1 MPFTTKPKT
10 PNIKLQ
16 PILLVVILLIT
27 LGLLTYKY
35 YEWKTVKDL
44 QNLFSQTQFE
54 EMTRN
59 EDYHK
64 QDKEIS
70 ELIKSFG
77 ATQSATAKKPSEIID
92 QIISKADVHNGFIK
106 TDIDL
111 TKESQKKFISQSQN
125 AKYIFRQRGQY
136 LKDITFNL
144 NLAYDK
150 SLEISNDSYIQS
162 NAFQNVFALWKDNA
176 TVTAFNLKIGK
187 DFKDNVPKFVN
198 ELSSLSKYASSNYKL
213 REEDQIKDNYP
224 GLFEYISNYK
234 KYLGSFYG
242 IMNNYASGDLQ
253 SAAYKSAIYDQTSKK
268 INQDI
273 ASLIDENKDK
283 RVQRVQDFLKYQF
296 KVVESIKQLN
306 TDKLNRYPFTATLN
320 KWNED
325 LALCHLYDSKIGLYK
340 TLTKE
345 LPKSQNKEDLF
356 KDLATITPK
365 SDALDKQIDQS
376 QTAYSTTEKEIILTC
391 TDPIHKKEFIFETLK
406 D

>member
-35 YEWKTVKDL
+35 YEWNTVKDL
-44 QNLFSQTQFE
+44 QNIFSQTQFE

-92 QIISKADVHNGFIK
+92 QIISKADVYNGFIK

-111 TKESQKKFISQSQN
+111 TKESQKKFVSQSQN
-125 AKYIFRQRGQY
+125 AKYIFGQRGQY

-187 DFKDNVPKFVN
+187 DFKGNVPKFVN

-224 GLFEYISNYK
+224 GLYEYISNYK

-242 IMNNYASGDLQ
+242 IMNDYASGDLQ

-376 QTAYSTTEKEIILTC
+376 QIAYSTTEKEIILTC